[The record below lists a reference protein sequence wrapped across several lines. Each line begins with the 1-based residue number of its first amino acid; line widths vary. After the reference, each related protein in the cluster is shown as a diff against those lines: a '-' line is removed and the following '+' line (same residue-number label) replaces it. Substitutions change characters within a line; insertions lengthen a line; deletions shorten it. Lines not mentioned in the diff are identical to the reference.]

1 MQNKLIRSIALAA
14 TLLTAGIA
22 SAAGGATGVITGVAI
37 LGTQYAM
44 VTVTN
49 PVGTA
54 PACHNGANGQ
64 YAFDISTAKGKAYL
78 SAIEGAQIAGRT
90 VGVGGG
96 NSCLTVQ
103 SGTVVQTL
111 DIITVF

>member
-1 MQNKLIRSIALAA
+1 MTKKIVSAVVLGA
-14 TLLTAGIA
+14 TLLTATLA
-22 SAAGGATGVITGVAI
+22 SAGGATGVINSVTIVNSYGV
-37 LGTQYAM
+37 

-49 PVGTA
+49 PTGSA
-54 PACHNGANGQ
+54 PACHNQGNGQ

-78 SAIEGAQIAGRT
+78 SAIEGAQLAGKT

-96 NSCLTVQ
+96 TACLTIQ
-103 SGTVVQTL
+103 TGQAVQTL